1 MSEQTVTVIARVMAK
16 TDKADEVESVLMD
29 LIGPTREEPGCV
41 SYVLHQSKDD
51 RCSFLFVENWAS
63 QMALDEHLQKPYLQA
78 FIARADELL
87 AEPLDVTLW
96 HQIVR

>member
-1 MSEQTVTVIARVMAK
+1 MSDQTVTVLARVKA
-16 TDKADEVESVLMD
+16 KADKVEQVESVLMD

-41 SYVLHQSKDD
+41 SYVLHRAQDD
-51 RCSFLFVENWAS
+51 ECSFLFVENWAN